1 MALDPNINRI
11 KHLRSST
18 AGAVPAASL
27 LDEGEI
33 AVNLVDRTIFS
44 KNGANVVEL
53 GFGKGGTVTGPISVT
68 GGNAVTA
75 AQFNGALNGNA
86 ATASRLLTGR
96 KINNVVFDGTRDITI
111 EDSTKLY
118 KENVLTTSGD
128 SRIIR
133 DVATIR
139 AAGTA
144 NGALIIH
151 LPKAVRNASTMM
163 KIIIQGFDY
172 SSGLSSQGPWSVN
185 LTGYNYTGPT
195 WHSYQ
200 AVSTGSKAPFE
211 HVRYGQAADHN
222 VIILGGTSGDAS
234 IPTSS
239 WTYYNISIE
248 KIYLTANNTT
258 LYSNP
263 ADPIYLTIEDSL
275 TPYSV
280 QVTLPLEGVN
290 LAESLRTK
298 RTFTFTGDATGS
310 LAFDGTANV
319 STALTINSATTGQA
333 GLVKLNNTLTST
345 SVTEAL
351 TAAQGKALQDTKVNR
366 SGDTISGRLVV
377 TQGITTPSIS
387 NDVTVPI
394 SFLGPSVNNSNAG
407 GIRVR
412 NLEVNNQYGVATRAF
427 GIFSK
432 DGLVAGDT
440 TAYASLAAIGTG
452 NNIPFKVNDT
462 NVGTSYGFVP
472 FIGGNVQSSS
482 GYRTV
487 TSIGVYRPG
496 PNWADSGMYIATGS
510 SDGAS
515 TEAFLFKLGRTISST
530 TGPVYLEGIADYSRN
545 VDASAGML
553 ASDDTSGWRKLGRAT
568 LGQSGRTMSLK
579 LIGGTGFNAYNPQQ
593 AGTTIITLK
602 SGNSNP
608 ATITMTVNIEQK
620 NNLLSNGG
628 WLPNAGPSACFVK
641 VGTSDDYDI
650 YVHTSGYLYA
660 SMVVT
665 TGYQTSWQQDFQS
678 AASGAKPTGAVD
690 AYVYNTLDSLDP
702 EVFGA
707 ITFKNS
713 VATPAKNTEYTK
725 LSMIPPTHTGGT
737 WLHRLNDTDSIA
749 EYIIKYG
756 PTPVLRMDSSGVV
769 YTSTLRNSGAT
780 HLGNQTELGTIGTA
794 SQVYIDFHSGAS
806 NIDYDAR
813 IMSSG
818 GTTAIG
824 NGALSYIAASHAF
837 NGRVDGGLISA
848 STGLGISNSSNTVLA
863 GLSLYAGAQSGKPTY
878 GITFAGTGNAGTGK
892 HGDIDNATW
901 AVYLTCATTGAEKR
915 GWIFQRSD
923 NNTNVAS
930 ISTAGVLST
939 NGSIQTLNDNTMINV
954 GNNSDLALVKK
965 VSNSG
970 FIGVGSTAGFAVKR
984 SNATSV
990 DPSNTFT
997 DLFTVR
1003 ANGDLDITGNSV
1015 YIGNGINQNT
1025 YETIQ
1030 FGNYTKATGGGGFSV
1045 IHMPPVGSPDGRV
1058 LQLANYTEAG
1068 VVASAL
1074 YVSSSGTYQT
1084 VGTTTLKLATIADNV
1099 ASATKL
1105 QTPRTI
1111 GGVAFDGTSN
1121 INLPGVNIQGNQNTT
1136 GNAASAT
1143 RLQTARTFQITGGIT
1158 TNAVSFDGQQNVTL
1172 TASNVD
1178 GSKVTGKV
1186 PAAAQADNA
1195 TNAVLSQRTTSVDVN
1210 GQLGVR
1216 LAAMWS
1222 GTVYHNH
1229 SKSARY
1235 YSPTQIQIELGET
1248 AVVTDRINN
1257 MKVGNQLHVVFAGST
1272 GWSNGMVT
1280 GTIDRLTTNVTSG
1293 SIDAI
1298 VSIPHSISPGNATS
1312 CRILAVT
1319 YSSIGCSFIGSVSS
1333 YAKASISTGDWSWLL
1348 QTSSNVVNPF
1358 ISTASSGDIVDRN
1371 ASLFP
1376 LGFIKDGNPTAMA
1389 ATMLSSNI
1397 CNFVVGDNNND
1408 SPSHSGFVSV
1418 QIWDRA

>member
-53 GFGKGGTVTGPISVT
+53 GFGKGGTVTGPINVT

-96 KINNVVFDGTRDITI
+96 KINDVVFDGTRDITI

-151 LPKAVRNASTMM
+151 LPKAARNASTMM

-185 LTGYNYTGPT
+185 LTGYNYSGPT

-280 QVTLPLEGVN
+280 QVALPLEGVN
-290 LAESLRTK
+290 MTESLRTK

-432 DGLVAGDT
+432 DGLVSGDG
-440 TAYASLAAIGTG
+440 TAYATLATIGTG

-462 NVGTSYGFVP
+462 NVATTYGFVP
-472 FIGGNVQSSS
+472 FLGGNVQSSS

-510 SDGAS
+510 LDSAS
-515 TEAFLFKLGRTISST
+515 TEAFLFKLGRTISNT
-530 TGPVYLEGIADYSRN
+530 NGPVYLDGIADFSRN
-545 VDASAGML
+545 IDASSSML
-553 ASDDTSGWRKLGRAT
+553 ASDGTSGWRKLGRAT

-579 LIGGTGFNAYNPQQ
+579 IIGGTGFNAYNPQQ

-641 VGTSDDYDI
+641 VGTSNDYDI

-660 SMVVT
+660 SLVVT
-665 TGYQTSWQQDFQS
+665 TGYQTSWVQDFQS
-678 AASGAKPTGAVD
+678 AAVGAKPDGAVD

-848 STGLGISNSSNTVLA
+848 STGLGISNTSNTVLA
-863 GLSLYAGAQSGKPTY
+863 GLSLYAGAQSGKPNY

-892 HGDIDNATW
+892 HGDLDNASW
-901 AVYLTCATTGAEKR
+901 AVYLTCATTGVEKR

-923 NNTNVAS
+923 NNANVAS

-939 NGSIQTLNDNTMINV
+939 NGSIQTLSDNTMINV
-954 GNNSDLALVKK
+954 GNNNDLALVKK
-965 VSNSG
+965 AGGAG
-970 FIGVGSTAGFAVKR
+970 FVGVGSNTGFVVKR

-997 DLFTVR
+997 DLLWVTTAGVVQS
-1003 ANGDLDITGNSV
+1003 A
-1015 YIGNGINQNT
+1015 
-1025 YETIQ
+1025 
-1030 FGNYTKATGGGGFSV
+1030 GGFSGTFTGTFNGT
-1045 IHMPPVGSPDGRV
+1045 I
-1058 LQLANYTEAG
+1058 
-1068 VVASAL
+1068 
-1074 YVSSSGTYQT
+1074 SGTLT
-1084 VGTTTLKLATIADNV
+1084 GSLN
-1099 ASATKL
+1099 
-1105 QTPRTI
+1105 
-1111 GGVAFDGTSN
+1111 
-1121 INLPGVNIQGNQNTT
+1121 
-1136 GNAASAT
+1136 GNASTAT
-1143 RLQTARTFQITGGIT
+1143 TLQTARAIGITGSGASGSVSFDGSGNVNIPLSVATQATATNNTTIATTAFVQNVNVAETGASAYAVRLKTPRSFQITGGIT

-1195 TNAVLSQRTTSVDVN
+1195 TNADKAKTIEVTAQKTAKLVAAWRGSTFNYRDCQVVVINANTVRFVASYGETRSLRNTIKLGSIMHFVFGSTQPIFSGTITAIAQNDSSIDATLNVPNHGLTGTGTVTLKWIGVTYSAYGCLFEGTVSTVLKTNTDGGRTSYLLKLDTTPTEPTFTLSGSSQRTYFDNNNTAFSWMSD
-1210 GQLGVR
+1210 GQPV
-1216 LAAMWS
+1216 
-1222 GTVYHNH
+1222 
-1229 SKSARY
+1229 
-1235 YSPTQIQIELGET
+1235 
-1248 AVVTDRINN
+1248 
-1257 MKVGNQLHVVFAGST
+1257 
-1272 GWSNGMVT
+1272 
-1280 GTIDRLTTNVTSG
+1280 VTSG
-1293 SIDAI
+1293 M
-1298 VSIPHSISPGNATS
+1298 
-1312 CRILAVT
+1312 
-1319 YSSIGCSFIGSVSS
+1319 
-1333 YAKASISTGDWSWLL
+1333 
-1348 QTSSNVVNPF
+1348 
-1358 ISTASSGDIVDRN
+1358 
-1371 ASLFP
+1371 
-1376 LGFIKDGNPTAMA
+1376 MA
-1389 ATMLSSNI
+1389 
-1397 CNFVVGDNNND
+1397 
-1408 SPSHSGFVSV
+1408 SPSQFNFTTCDTDQPDTPLDSAMVTI
-1418 QIWDRA
+1418 QIWDLV

>member
-53 GFGKGGTVTGPISVT
+53 GFGKGGTVTGPINVT
-68 GGNAVTA
+68 GGNAVSA
-75 AQFNGALNGNA
+75 SQFNGALNGNA

-96 KINNVVFDGTRDITI
+96 KINDVVFDGTRDITI

-118 KENVLTTSGD
+118 KENVLTASGD

-151 LPKAVRNASTMM
+151 FPKAARNASTMM
-163 KIIIQGFDY
+163 KISVQGFDY
-172 SSGLSSQGPWSVN
+172 SSGLSTQGPWSVD
-185 LTGYNYTGPT
+185 LSGYNYTGPA

-248 KIYLTANNTT
+248 KIYLTAINTT

-275 TPYSV
+275 APYSV
-280 QVTLPLEGVN
+280 QVILPLEGVN
-290 LAESLRTK
+290 KAESLRTK

-319 STALTINSATTGQA
+319 ATALTINSATTGQA
-333 GLVKLNNTLTST
+333 GLVRLNNTLTST

-377 TQGITTPSIS
+377 TQGITTPTIS

-394 SFLGPSVNNSNAG
+394 SFLGPSVNGSNAG
-407 GIRVR
+407 GIRLR
-412 NLEVNNQYGVATRAF
+412 NLEVNSQYGTATRSY

-432 DGLVAGDT
+432 DGIVSGDG
-440 TAYASLAAIGTG
+440 TAYATLGAIGTG
-452 NNIPFKVNDT
+452 NDIPFKVNDT
-462 NVGTSYGFVP
+462 NVGTTYGFVP
-472 FIGGNVQSSS
+472 FLGGNVQSSS

-496 PNWADSGMYIATGS
+496 PNWAGSGMYMALGGVDS
-510 SDGAS
+510 AS

-553 ASDDTSGWRKLGRAT
+553 ASDGSSGWRKIGRAT
-568 LGQSGRTMSLK
+568 MGQSGRTISIK

-593 AGTTIITLK
+593 GGTTVITLK

-628 WLPNAGPSACFVK
+628 WLPNVGPSACFVK
-641 VGTSDDYDI
+641 DGTSNDYDI
-650 YVHTSGYLYA
+650 YLHTSGYLYA

-665 TGYQTSWQQDFQS
+665 TGYQTSWQQDFQT
-678 AASGAKPTGAVD
+678 AATGAKPTGAVD
-690 AYVYNTLDSLDP
+690 AYVYRTLDSLNP
-702 EVFGA
+702 SVWGS
-707 ITFKNS
+707 ITFGNDSAAPQKN
-713 VATPAKNTEYTK
+713 VEYTK
-725 LSMIPPTHTGGT
+725 LEFIPPTHTGGT
-737 WLHRLNDTDSIA
+737 WLHRMNDTNSTA

-756 PTPVLRMDSSGVV
+756 PTPVLRMDSTGTV

-780 HLGNQTELGTIGTA
+780 HLGNQTELGTLGTA

-824 NGALSYIAASHAF
+824 QGSLSYIAKGHSF
-837 NGRVDGGLISA
+837 SGEVQGGLISA
-848 STGLGISNSSNTVLA
+848 STGIGIQNSASTVQA
-863 GLSLYAGAQSGKPTY
+863 GLSLYAGAQTGKPTY
-878 GITFAGTGNAGTGK
+878 GMTFTGTAAANAGS
-892 HGDIDNATW
+892 HGALTNATW
-901 AVYLTCATTGAEKR
+901 AVYLTCATTGSEQR

-965 VSNSG
+965 VGGAG
-970 FIGVGSTAGFAVKR
+970 FIGIGANTPFRVSK
-984 SNATSV
+984 SNGTWV
-990 DPSNTFT
+990 DPSHTFT
-997 DLFTVR
+997 ELFT
-1003 ANGDLDITGNSV
+1003 
-1015 YIGNGINQNT
+1015 
-1025 YETIQ
+1025 
-1030 FGNYTKATGGGGFSV
+1030 
-1045 IHMPPVGSPDGRV
+1045 
-1058 LQLANYTEAG
+1058 
-1068 VVASAL
+1068 
-1074 YVSSSGTYQT
+1074 VSSSGVANA
-1084 VGTTTLKLATIADNV
+1084 VGGFTGTFSGTFNGTISGTLTGSLN
-1099 ASATKL
+1099 
-1105 QTPRTI
+1105 
-1111 GGVAFDGTSN
+1111 
-1121 INLPGVNIQGNQNTT
+1121 
-1136 GNAASAT
+1136 GNASTAT
-1143 RLQTARTFQITGGIT
+1143 TLQTARAIGITGSGASGSVSFDGSGNVNIPLSVATQATATNNTTIATTAFVQNVNVAETGASAYAVRLKTPRSFQITGGIT

-1195 TNAVLSQRTTSVDVN
+1195 TNADKAKT
-1210 GQLGVR
+1210 
-1216 LAAMWS
+1216 
-1222 GTVYHNH
+1222 
-1229 SKSARY
+1229 
-1235 YSPTQIQIELGET
+1235 IEVT
-1248 AVVTDRINN
+1248 AQ
-1257 MKVGNQLHVVFAGST
+1257 K
-1272 GWSNGMVT
+1272 
-1280 GTIDRLTTNVTSG
+1280 
-1293 SIDAI
+1293 
-1298 VSIPHSISPGNATS
+1298 
-1312 CRILAVT
+1312 
-1319 YSSIGCSFIGSVSS
+1319 
-1333 YAKASISTGDWSWLL
+1333 
-1348 QTSSNVVNPF
+1348 
-1358 ISTASSGDIVDRN
+1358 N
-1371 ASLFP
+1371 ASLVATWRGSTFNYQDC
-1376 LGFIKDGNPTAMA
+1376 LVSIVDANTLDFQTSFGTMDSVKVNSKVGSIVHFTFGTTQQIISGTITSITADNSFLKCR
-1389 ATMLSSNI
+1389 LSSPAHGMSGSGGTLKLLAITYSAYGCYFEGTASTLSNTNGNGSENSYMLRLSTPVNDPTFNLSGSSQNSRTFTNTGI
-1397 CNFVVGDNNND
+1397 MFLDHSQPVVTLGMMSSANRFNFTTSDTD
-1408 SPSHSGFVSV
+1408 SAGAMPSSMVTI
-1418 QIWDRA
+1418 QIWDMV